1 MGSLRGVLCRSS
13 LGRDVGVL
21 GAIER
26 SSHGSRAGWF
36 LVLLFGMPLGSMAY
50 AVYLWKRGKLKV
62 IPSDAPQND
71 LVKDISNKKQIMLV
85 LLRVGMLLLIG
96 LAYWAT
102 PSRFPLWSFVRIAM
116 GAVLLAEAAAVI
128 AFQRR
133 SKRAYISLAVLALIW
148 IAILW

>member
-1 MGSLRGVLCRSS
+1 
-13 LGRDVGVL
+13 
-21 GAIER
+21 
-26 SSHGSRAGWF
+26 
-36 LVLLFGMPLGSMAY
+36 MAY